1 MIPYI
6 RLYESKSQA
15 QKAID
20 HLWEQDHG
28 LRKGS
33 TAIISAETHAGASER
48 DADVTEPAETGAE
61 PLETAAES
69 AETAAESAETA
80 AEPAETAAEPAE
92 AAAEPAE
99 AAAESGETG
108 AEPVG
113 TGAEPALFAEL
124 PLPYRRLIT
133 ENVQR
138 GRVAVLVKPAFGFGA
153 RAKAVLDSCNPVDV
167 EMPEYKAP
175 QPAPLSEFLGI
186 PVLTDTKPRARLI
199 PRPSGT
205 SFGFGLL
212 STNPA
217 PLSSLLGLKVLSNG
231 PGNSSFGLPLLSKPK
246 SHWTSSF
253 GLPLLSK
260 SQSRWTSSFGLP
272 LLSKSQSRWT
282 RKFRPAA
289 AFQTGSALTI
299 CQRSVNLMAGPVVLS
314 AFRARRGSQ

>member
-15 QKAID
+15 QEAID
-20 HLWEQDHG
+20 LLWKQDHG

-48 DADVTEPAETGAE
+48 DADVTEPDETGAD
-61 PLETAAES
+61 PL
-69 AETAAESAETA
+69 ETA
-80 AEPAETAAEPAE
+80 AEPAETAAESSE
-92 AAAEPAE
+92 TAAEPAE
-99 AAAESGETG
+99 TDS
-108 AEPVG
+108 EPVE

-124 PLPYRRLIT
+124 PLPYRRLIR
-133 ENVQR
+133 ENVQS

-167 EMPEYKAP
+167 QMPEYKAP
-175 QPAPLSEFLGI
+175 QAAPLSEFLGI
-186 PVLTDTKPRARLI
+186 PVLADTKPSARLI

-212 STNPA
+212 SSNPA

-231 PGNSSFGLPLLSKPK
+231 PGESSFGLPLLSKTK
-246 SHWTSSF
+246 SRWTSSF

-282 RKFRPAA
+282 SSFGLP
-289 AFQTGSALTI
+289 L
-299 CQRSVNLMAGPVVLS
+299 LS
-314 AFRARRGSQ
+314 KPDRH